1 MKTSVTL
8 LTLGLALIS
17 ASGQGEVN
25 FRNGGVSFRTV
36 ADRYVYLDVV
46 GGQKLVGTEYVAGLW
61 YAPGSDLSAVD
72 ASVSID
78 RGSRTGPDFHFRAAT
93 TTEPNKGTW
102 AVPAGTSSLLT
113 LDGVPSGQVAALQV
127 RVWNSAKFGSFAEA
141 FAGGEYSISVPFSY
155 TPPGPGATADS
166 YYMENL
172 RAFPSF
178 PTTGAGIS
186 VNDIVVAE
194 GSNGVVQAEFTVQVL
209 GQPAYPVSVD
219 YQTEDGSAIAGQDY
233 VATSGTLT
241 FALGETSKRVSVTL
255 TADGPAESDETFRL
269 RLSNPVNGVLGKT
282 VGSCTITEVRIA
294 GLRVDTAVSFNTV
307 PNRRYTV
314 ERSSNTID
322 WEPVPDASNVAGTG
336 GIMTIV
342 DPGSGCQPM
351 RAYRARLVE

>member
-1 MKTSVTL
+1 MKKLLPL
-8 LTLGLALIS
+8 LTLGLTLIS
-17 ASGQGEVN
+17 VSGQGLVD
-25 FRNGGVSFRTV
+25 FRNGGPTFQTV
-36 ADRYVYLDVV
+36 ADRCVYLDVV

-72 ASVSID
+72 ASISAD

-93 TTEPNKGTW
+93 TSEGNKGTW
-102 AVPAGTSSLLT
+102 TIPIGTSSHLT
-113 LDGVPSGQVAALQV
+113 LDGVPQGSVAALQV

-141 FAGGEYSISVPFSY
+141 FAGGEYSISAPFSY
-155 TPPGPGATADS
+155 TPPFSDLPYA

-172 RAFPSF
+172 RAFPTF
-178 PTTGAGIS
+178 PTGGIS

-194 GSNGVVQAEFTVQVL
+194 GSNGVVQAEFTVKVL
-209 GQPAYPVSVD
+209 GQPTSPVSVD

-241 FALGETSKRVSVTL
+241 FASGETSKRVSVTL
-255 TADGPAESDETFRL
+255 TADGPAEPDETFRL
-269 RLSNPVNGVLGKT
+269 RLSNPVNVVLGKT
-282 VGSCTITEVRIA
+282 LGSCTITEVRIA
-294 GLRVDTAVSFNTV
+294 GLRVDTVVSFNTV

-322 WEPVPDASNVAGTG
+322 WEPVPDASSVPGTG
-336 GIMTIV
+336 GIVTIV